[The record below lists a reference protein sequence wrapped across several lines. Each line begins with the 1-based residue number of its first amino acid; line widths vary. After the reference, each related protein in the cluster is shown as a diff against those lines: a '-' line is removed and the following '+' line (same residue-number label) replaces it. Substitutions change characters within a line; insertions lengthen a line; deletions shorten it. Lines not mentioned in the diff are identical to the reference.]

1 MYAKEDSK
9 KKELIEAKNN
19 ADAMIY
25 QSESALDELKEKIS
39 DEDKEKIEKAV
50 EDLKAVK
57 DSEDLDEIKNKTEE
71 LTKSFYAVS
80 EEIYKQQASQ
90 EGGAEGA
97 TEEDVVDADYEV
109 VDEDEE
115 EK

>member
-1 MYAKEDSK
+1 M
-9 KKELIEAKNN
+9 
-19 ADAMIY
+19 
-25 QSESALDELKEKIS
+25 
-39 DEDKEKIEKAV
+39 
-50 EDLKAVK
+50 
-57 DSEDLDEIKNKTEE
+57 
-71 LTKSFYAVS
+71 S